1 LKTCLSVP
9 QTAEPTI
16 LTSPSLAPTFGVGNL
31 SVRIFFGAYS
41 TGAMTFSKSPSHG
54 GPG

>member
-16 LTSPSLAPTFGVGNL
+16 LTSASRAPAFGVGNI
-31 SVRIFFGAYS
+31 SVRIFFGA
-41 TGAMTFSKSPSHG
+41 
-54 GPG
+54 